1 MDNIKTIQQVIK
13 AKAKEIDA
21 SKNFIIKTTVPV
33 IIKEPLDAGTY
44 VTNCIVCNFTCHY
57 PCDLANDDEKAGCG
71 AMGKNGQCNACPSKC
86 HWQ

>member
-1 MDNIKTIQQVIK
+1 M
-13 AKAKEIDA
+13 
-21 SKNFIIKTTVPV
+21 PV

-71 AMGKNGQCNACPSKC
+71 AMGKNG
-86 HWQ
+86 